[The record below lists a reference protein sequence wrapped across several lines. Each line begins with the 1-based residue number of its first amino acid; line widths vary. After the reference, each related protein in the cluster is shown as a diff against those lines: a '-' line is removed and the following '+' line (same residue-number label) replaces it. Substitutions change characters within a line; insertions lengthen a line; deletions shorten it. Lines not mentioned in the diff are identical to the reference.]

1 MSFSRRKNKEQLKVF
16 RVQGLVRLVLWAVPY
31 FRMHTLPFPPERAP
45 IGQHSLSVTKFGH

>member
-1 MSFSRRKNKEQLKVF
+1 MSFSRRKNKEQLKAL

-31 FRMHTLPFPPERAP
+31 FRMHTLPCPPERAP